1 MSKQYYNGDDV
12 YDILKNAYVVGIKI
26 FKYVEKIDGLKGITF
41 RDVCNLIGMDIQ
53 TFMNDVAFYMNK
65 YTSNISL
72 LDVENYKGPGSFEI
86 DACAKCLALVTY
98 QYMRIYDSYDIQFIT
113 QKSSPGQALDNMCY
127 LVEKLNS
134 EYKCKAIK
142 TGVNYIKI
150 GMYFGISAFKA
161 YSIFSLHNEL
171 SINCYPD
178 NMSVN
183 VSLRGKHYNNLKD
196 VSDLTGLSI
205 EIIGAI
211 YKYRVDKYNKLNRP
225 RGKVYSND
233 IELNLDYAIEDKLK
247 MYFNVVGYTKE
258 TGPFLLMKKSDYE
271 EIPSGLLDRLDW
283 LDTRTY
289 SYFDDKTGS
298 CYMLVDKLKMP
309 TTNNKIKF
317 IPYVGA
323 DTPIETTKL
332 SDIIEKAEEYGLK
345 QYEMRFALLAYLK
358 YNRGYLENTN
368 NEIVIRLDKAL
379 ELYSSKRLIKGK
391 LYRELKDLPISD
403 YNKAVI
409 DNIRITDLFVSESA
423 YIDKLGSQIVFMC
436 SDESTSKL
444 YKSKTPCIEKINYI
458 NLNASK
464 HLIKLIYKKMAI
476 DIAQD
481 DYNIAQNVLKK
492 VIIPSSDKEKLRK
505 LVNRAIN
512 KENKKREELRIKEE
526 ELRKQEEELRIK
538 EEAKMIAEHA
548 AKEKRRQEE
557 RERQQA
563 EYRKKQTKYKK
574 IANER
579 GLYETIYKP
588 LTHEEKVARYAT
600 KMSAKE
606 PIIVKGKV
614 YSSIEEALKIYGVTR
629 VHKELASLPGV
640 SKSAFVCFHIA
651 EKNGLASYRE
661 LSKFNEAEK
670 VLYIKNCIQLVSKL

>member
-1 MSKQYYNGDDV
+1 MSRQYYNADDV
-12 YDILKNAYVVGIKI
+12 YAILKNAAEVGIKI
-26 FKYVEKIDGLKGITF
+26 FKYVEKIDGLKCITF
-41 RDVCNLIGMDIQ
+41 EDICSLSGMNIQ
-53 TFMNDVAFYMNK
+53 TLMNDVAFYTNK
-65 YTSNISL
+65 FTSNISL

-98 QYMRIYDSYDIQFIT
+98 QYMRIYDSYDIKFIT
-113 QKSSPGQALDNMCY
+113 QNSSPCQALDNMCY
-127 LVEKLNS
+127 LVEKLSS
-134 EYKCKAIK
+134 EYECKAIK
-142 TGVNYIKI
+142 TGVDYIKI
-150 GMYFGISAFKA
+150 GKYFGISAFKA

-171 SINCYPD
+171 RIDDYPD
-178 NMSVN
+178 SMDVN

-196 VSDLTGLSI
+196 ISAVTGLSI
-205 EIIGAI
+205 EMIGAI
-211 YKYRVDKYNKLNRP
+211 YKYRIDKYNKANKP
-225 RGKVYSND
+225 MGKVYSND
-233 IELNLDYAIEDKLK
+233 TELKLDYAIEDKLK

-258 TGPFLLMKKSDYE
+258 TGLFLLMKKSDYE

-283 LDTRTY
+283 LDARTY
-289 SYFDDKTGS
+289 SYFDNKTGS

-323 DTPIETTKL
+323 DKPIETTKL
-332 SDIIEKAEEYGLK
+332 SDIIEKAGEYGLK
-345 QYEMRFALLAYLK
+345 QYEMQFALLAYLR
-358 YNRGYLENTN
+358 YNIGYLGNTN

-379 ELYSSKRLIKGK
+379 ELYSSKRLVKGK

-409 DNIRITDLFVSESA
+409 DNIRMNDLFASESA

-444 YKSKTPCIEKINYI
+444 YNSKTPCLEKINYI

-464 HLIKLIYKKMAI
+464 HLIKLIYKKMAV
-476 DIAQD
+476 DITQD

-512 KENKKREELRIKEE
+512 KENKKREELR
-526 ELRKQEEELRIK
+526 KQAEAQEELRIK
-538 EEAKMIAEHA
+538 EEAEMIAEHA

-557 RERQQA
+557 RKRQQA
-563 EYRKKQTKYKK
+563 EYRKKLTEYKK
-574 IANER
+574 IAKEK

-588 LTHEEKVARYAT
+588 LTHEEKVARYAA
-600 KMSAKE
+600 KMSTKE

-614 YSSIEEALKIYGVTR
+614 YGSIEEALNVYGIAR
-629 VHKELASLPGV
+629 VHKSIMKVPNI

-651 EKNGLASYRE
+651 EKNGLASYKE
-661 LSKFNEAEK
+661 LSKLTDAEK
-670 VLYIKNCIQLVSKL
+670 ILYINNCIQLVSKL

>member
-1 MSKQYYNGDDV
+1 MSKQYYEGNDV
-12 YDILKNAYVVGIKI
+12 YDILKNAAGVGIKI

-41 RDVCNLIGMDIQ
+41 GDICNLTGMNIQ
-53 TFMNDVAFYMNK
+53 TLMNDVAYYMNK
-65 YTSNISL
+65 FTSNISL

-86 DACAKCLALVTY
+86 DTCAKCLALVTY

-127 LVEKLNS
+127 LVDKLSS
-134 EYKCKAIK
+134 EYECRAIK
-142 TGVNYIKI
+142 TGVNYLKI

-161 YSIFSLHNEL
+161 YNIFSLHNEL
-171 SINCYPD
+171 SIDCYPD
-178 NMSVN
+178 NMGVN
-183 VSLRGKHYNNLKD
+183 VSLRGKHYDNLKD
-196 VSDLTGLSI
+196 VSAVTGLSI
-205 EIIGAI
+205 EMIGAI
-211 YKYRVDKYNKLNRP
+211 YKYRVDKYNKVTKP

-233 IELNLDYAIEDKLK
+233 IELKLDYVIEDKLK

-309 TTNNKIKF
+309 TTHNKIKF

-323 DTPIETTKL
+323 DKPIETTKL

-345 QYEMRFALLAYLK
+345 QYEMRFALLAYLR
-358 YNRGYLENTN
+358 YNKGYLGNTN

-379 ELYSSKRLIKGK
+379 ELYSSKRLVKGK

-409 DNIRITDLFVSESA
+409 DSIRINDLFGLEPA
-423 YIDKLGSQIVFMC
+423 YTDKLGSQIVFIC
-436 SDESTSKL
+436 GDESISKL
-444 YKSKTPCIEKINYI
+444 YNSKTPCIEKINYI

-464 HLIKLIYKKMAI
+464 HLIKIIYKKMAI
-476 DIAQD
+476 DITQD

-512 KENKKREELRIKEE
+512 KENKKREELC
-526 ELRKQEEELRIK
+526 KQAEAQEELRIK
-538 EEAKMIAEHA
+538 EEADRRARDAAE
-548 AKEKRRQEE
+548 EKRRQEE
-557 RERQQA
+557 RERRQV
-563 EYRKKQTKYKK
+563 EYRKKQAKYKK

-588 LTHEEKVARYAT
+588 LTHEEKVARYAA
-600 KMSAKE
+600 KMSTKE

-614 YSSIEEALKIYGVTR
+614 YGSIEEALKLYGITR
-629 VHKELASLPGV
+629 VHKSILKVPNI

-651 EKNGLASYRE
+651 EKNGLASYKE
-661 LSKFNEAEK
+661 LSKLTDAEK
-670 VLYIKNCIQLVSKL
+670 VIYINNCIQLVSKL